1 MPEPAGP
8 LQSQLPESTSAPL
21 PPRGGRSALLAALL
35 LAVVLG
41 ALDSSMLNLAF
52 RELIDDLASSTT
64 VVVWVA
70 LGYLIAATAPMML
83 MTRVAETIGHGR
95 SFQIGVVLY
104 GVTTVLCGMAGDVGT
119 LIALRSLQGFG
130 MAMFL
135 PSALALCTAAH
146 APGRQGRALGI
157 LLAGGAFG
165 LVLGAPL
172 GGWLLDV
179 HGWRAIFLAR
189 LPLIVLAIVLALWA
203 IRREPLGGRPRL
215 PGRRD
220 LGSALLL
227 AVGLFGMLFG
237 IDRLP
242 VGQHYR
248 DLSTWAIF
256 AAGLASLT
264 LFVRAR
270 GRQLPA
276 SLGLDHRGP
285 GFVGA
290 SLASIAMFASLSVC
304 FFILPMVL
312 LGGPE
317 TSAWHVGL
325 MLGSAALIAMLV
337 APLAG
342 KWSNRFGP
350 ERLCVLG
357 AACAALGHL
366 ALIFTPLRAPLW
378 QLTLPLLLIGVGT
391 GLFLVPNRKLL
402 LQDVPSHHQPAACA
416 LVGTLRLGGY
426 ALGFAIAA
434 SLMTLMQD
442 RLEYVWDGRAGTVM
456 PPAEALRFEQLF
468 QRGGAWSTDV
478 LTLMLH
484 VAALLGATIVLIAL
498 VYSIRAAGSRPRS
511 HLLAAAV
518 SVAFVGLATP
528 ALLERSTVVGTS
540 AAVSARAAVTPP
552 PVAPFG
558 MASRPRIEL
567 PAAPG
572 ALGGGGG
579 EVFAGLCAAC
589 HGDDGRGLPAPH
601 GFGIDLTTSRFI
613 TETSDAALA
622 EFIRSGRSIDDPRN
636 TTGMPM
642 PAMAGVLSEERIA
655 LVVQYLRQIRR

>member
-70 LGYLIAATAPMML
+70 LAYLIAATAPMML

-104 GVTTVLCGMAGDVGT
+104 GVTTVLCGMADDVGS

-130 MAMFL
+130 MAMFV
-135 PSALALCTAAH
+135 PSALVLCTAAH

-179 HGWRAIFLAR
+179 YGWRAIFLAR

-203 IRREPLGGRPRL
+203 VRREPLGGRP
-215 PGRRD
+215 
-220 LGSALLL
+220 LL
-227 AVGLFGMLFG
+227 
-237 IDRLP
+237 
-242 VGQHYR
+242 
-248 DLSTWAIF
+248 
-256 AAGLASLT
+256 
-264 LFVRAR
+264 
-270 GRQLPA
+270 A
-276 SLGLDHRGP
+276 SLGLGHRGP

-317 TSAWHVGL
+317 TSAWHLGL

-342 KWSNRFGP
+342 KWSGRFGP

-378 QLTLPLLLIGVGT
+378 QLTLPLVLIGAGT

-402 LQDVPSHHQPAACA
+402 LQDVPSHHQAMACA

-426 ALGFAIAA
+426 ALGFAIVA
-434 SLMTLMQD
+434 SFMTLMQD
-442 RLEYVWDGRAGTVM
+442 RLEYVWDGRAGMVM

-468 QRGGAWSTDV
+468 QRGGAWSTEV
-478 LTLMLH
+478 LTLLLQ
-484 VAALLGATIVLIAL
+484 VAALLGAAILLIAL
-498 VYSIRAAGSRPRS
+498 VCSIRAAILRPRGY
-511 HLLAAAV
+511 LLVAAA
-518 SVAFVGLATP
+518 SVAVVGLATP
-528 ALLERSTVVGTS
+528 ALLERSSVVGTS
-540 AAVSARAAVTPP
+540 AVLSPRAAMTVPAVAPFDTSATVSARAAVIPP

-572 ALGGGGG
+572 TLGGAGGA
-579 EVFAGLCAAC
+579 EIFAGLCAAC
-589 HGDDGRGLPAPH
+589 HGDDGRGLPAPQ
-601 GFGIDLTTSRFI
+601 GFKIDLTTSRFV
-613 TETSDAALA
+613 TETSDLALA

-655 LVVQYLRQIRR
+655 RVVQYLRQIRR

>member
-21 PPRGGRSALLAALL
+21 PPRGGRPALLAALL

-70 LGYLIAATAPMML
+70 LAYLIAATAPMML

-104 GVTTVLCGMAGDVGT
+104 GVTTVLCGMADDVGS

-130 MAMFL
+130 MAMFV
-135 PSALALCTAAH
+135 PSALVLCTAAH

-157 LLAGGAFG
+157 LVAGGAFG

-179 HGWRAIFLAR
+179 YGWRAIFLAR

-203 IRREPLGGRPRL
+203 VRREPLGGRP
-215 PGRRD
+215 
-220 LGSALLL
+220 LL
-227 AVGLFGMLFG
+227 
-237 IDRLP
+237 
-242 VGQHYR
+242 
-248 DLSTWAIF
+248 
-256 AAGLASLT
+256 
-264 LFVRAR
+264 
-270 GRQLPA
+270 A
-276 SLGLDHRGP
+276 SLGLGHRGP

-378 QLTLPLLLIGVGT
+378 QLTLPLVLIGAGT

-402 LQDVPSHHQPAACA
+402 LQDVPSHHQAMACA

-426 ALGFAIAA
+426 ALGFAIVA
-434 SLMTLMQD
+434 SFMTLMQD
-442 RLEYVWDGRAGTVM
+442 RLEYVWDGRAGMVM

-468 QRGGAWSTDV
+468 QRGGAWSTEV
-478 LTLMLH
+478 LTLLLQ
-484 VAALLGATIVLIAL
+484 VAALLGAAILLIAL
-498 VYSIRAAGSRPRS
+498 VCSIRAAILRPRGY
-511 HLLAAAV
+511 LLVAAA
-518 SVAFVGLATP
+518 SVAVVGLATP
-528 ALLERSTVVGTS
+528 ALLERSSVVGTS
-540 AAVSARAAVTPP
+540 AVLSPRAAMTVPAVAPFDTSATVSARAAVIPP

-572 ALGGGGG
+572 TLGGAGGA
-579 EVFAGLCAAC
+579 EIFAGLCAAC
-589 HGDDGRGLPAPH
+589 HGDDGRGLPAPQ
-601 GFGIDLTTSRFI
+601 GFKIDLTTSRFV
-613 TETSDAALA
+613 TETSDLALA

-655 LVVQYLRQIRR
+655 RVVQYLRQIRR